1 MEFISQDSKETAKE
15 AMREAKRVDV
25 FAPNMI
31 INQTI
36 LNHYHNVR
44 MDDRDQQSSLMIL
57 HQELGGTV
65 VKGKEAVN
73 IHDEDKVGDKI

>member
-1 MEFISQDSKETAKE
+1 
-15 AMREAKRVDV
+15 MRGAKRVDV

-36 LNHYHNVR
+36 LNHYYNVR
-44 MDDRDQQSSLMIL
+44 MDDWDQQSSLMIL

-65 VKGKEAVN
+65 VKG
-73 IHDEDKVGDKI
+73 